1 MEGPNFLLHIT
12 EAVMSAP
19 LMLGVNVVKI
29 TDYDV
34 DSGCGIDCNQQ
45 WWGSPKD
52 TGIANGYGWCCK
64 SHTCSIGFVWFHF
77 VQLSFFF
84 WAMLNFHE
92 LPMSCSFSSLAPATI
107 GRLLNCPG
115 RWFHL
120 FQVQPISQVFL
131 KVKRYEKIEKA
142 VDDPETQKCPA
153 AGPLRKMGGTARGSG
168 VSAESSVW
176 ELIW

>member
-1 MEGPNFLLHIT
+1 MEGPNFLLLMS
-12 EAVMSAP
+12 EAVMAAP

-84 WAMLNFHE
+84 LSDVE
-92 LPMSCSFSSLAPATI
+92 LP
-107 GRLLNCPG
+107 
-115 RWFHL
+115 
-120 FQVQPISQVFL
+120 
-131 KVKRYEKIEKA
+131 
-142 VDDPETQKCPA
+142 
-153 AGPLRKMGGTARGSG
+153 
-168 VSAESSVW
+168 
-176 ELIW
+176 